1 MVCIYII
8 VLVYF
13 SSYMYNC
20 ISIYLICIYSEV
32 DWWSLGIVC
41 FELLT
46 GWPPFFDRDFEKMC
60 DKILNKPLRFP
71 SKYNITQPAQ
81 HMIKGLLERDP
92 SKRLGELLL
101 NNNNTYI
108 HGSGGGSGSG
118 NIYNTPNYSSNNT
131 YVSNNLLY
139 NHPFFVD
146 IHWEDVHDGKLIPPY
161 IPVTSTSSDPTD
173 TRNFDREFTK
183 LPVKESIC
191 ATMNNATVCVFI
203 YIYNMLE
210 LRLNNIIDNQIE

>member
-1 MVCIYII
+1 MC
-8 VLVYF
+8 
-13 SSYMYNC
+13 
-20 ISIYLICIYSEV
+20 SEV

-92 SKRLGELLL
+92 SKRLGELLVNS
-101 NNNNTYI
+101 NNNNY
-108 HGSGGGSGSG
+108 HAPGSNSYGTTT
-118 NIYNTPNYSSNNT
+118 YNTPSYSTAST

-146 IHWEDVHDGKLIPPY
+146 INWEDVHDGKLIPPY

-191 ATMNNATVCVFI
+191 PTMNLATVI
-203 YIYNMLE
+203 YFMKLV
-210 LRLNNIIDNQIE
+210 L